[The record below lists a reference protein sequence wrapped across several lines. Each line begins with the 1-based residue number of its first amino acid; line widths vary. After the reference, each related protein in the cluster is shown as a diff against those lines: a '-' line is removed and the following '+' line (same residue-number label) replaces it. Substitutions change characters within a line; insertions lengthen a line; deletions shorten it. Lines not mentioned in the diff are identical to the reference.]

1 MYPNLPFNAFPFTR
15 EGWSTEYFLNS
26 SKMEGHQVSFGK
38 ELLENSSLL
47 WAGIYLPTKM
57 FIH

>member
-1 MYPNLPFNAFPFTR
+1 MDIVSKKSCIKFMYPNLPFNAFPFTR

-47 WAGIYLPTKM
+47 
-57 FIH
+57 